1 MPFRLTRQ
9 LITTMGP
16 TGVEG
21 HFRLCSQRFMEIM
34 RGNRESIEA
43 VFSAF
48 VHDPLVQHLV
58 LHPRQLPDTD
68 TQPAN
73 LESDETSQIG
83 TPQARFP
90 TRRRKAVER
99 SSDQPITQLSPR
111 AQQCIARVK
120 QKLEGKEFG
129 NEDPVSVEEQVS
141 LLIQQ
146 ATDIWALSSAYQ
158 GSAYF
163 RPL

>member
-9 LITTMGP
+9 LITAMGP

-21 HFRLCSQRFMEIM
+21 HFRLCSQRFMELM
-34 RGNRESIEA
+34 RNNKESVEA

-58 LHPRQLPDTD
+58 LHPRQLP
-68 TQPAN
+68 
-73 LESDETSQIG
+73 ESEPPNTVCEGDETAQIG

-90 TRRRKAVER
+90 MRRRKTER
-99 SSDQPITQLSPR
+99 SSGKPITQLSPR
-111 AQQCIARVK
+111 AQLAIARVK

-129 NEDPVSVEEQVS
+129 NGEPVSVEEQVS

-146 ATDIWALSSAYQ
+146 ATDIWALSSAFQ
-158 GSAYF
+158 GWCAF
-163 RPL
+163 F